1 METSV
6 VSSKSSDGSKDWAV
20 LFIDGSTAVRIEC
33 PSESSAYSVQRT
45 LELEANYVVIDPHYR
60 EAA

>member
-6 VSSKSSDGSKDWAV
+6 VSSKLSDGSTAWAV

-33 PSESSAYSVQRT
+33 VDEASAYSLQRSFR
-45 LELEANYVVIDPHYR
+45 LNASYVTIDAHFK
-60 EAA
+60 AA

>member
-6 VSSKSSDGSKDWAV
+6 VSSKLSDGSKAWAV

-33 PSESSAYSVQRT
+33 VDKASAYRLQLSFDLNASYT
-45 LELEANYVVIDPHYR
+45 AIDTHFK
-60 EAA
+60 AA